1 MKAGII
7 LVGTELLNGGT
18 VDTNSIYMAEE
29 LNKYGIEIEFKITV
43 RDIKEEIIKT
53 LKYCKK
59 NVDLIIM
66 SGGLGPTLDDI
77 TKEAI
82 GEFLNKKLI
91 VDDEE
96 LEELKVKFE
105 NVGLKVDTLNL
116 REIEKPEG
124 AITFKNDVGMAPAI
138 FIDDIVAFPGVP
150 KELYNMF
157 PKFLSWYSIEKKLNN
172 DSIFIKDLITFG
184 MAESV
189 IDKEIREFFTEEGI
203 FYEFLVKDYG
213 ILVRLQSRI
222 SKKNNVEKIVKKIYN
237 KIGEY
242 IFGEDDERLESKVVS
257 YLLKNNLTISTAESC
272 TGGMIGAKL
281 IGVAGISKVYQEG
294 IISYSNEAKI
304 LRLGVSEDT
313 LKKYGAV
320 SVEVAKEMLLNLKTD
335 VAISTTGIAGP
346 DGGSIEKPVGLVYI
360 GIRVKNNIYIDKKI
374 FKGDREKIRKR
385 ATNQALF
392 NLIKFLDK
400 GEWNE

>member
-29 LNKYGIEIEFKITV
+29 LNKYGIEIEFKIIV

-360 GIRVKNNIYIDKKI
+360 GIRVKNSIYIDKKI